1 MHVLIGTTA
10 GVNYPKEGDGE
21 AVPLKKVAH
30 WMEFSYEGSLYPPR
44 PAFRVGA
51 ENAVKNNG
59 GDETKLIDK
68 YLANLIDPKMTPQTL
83 KKLEK
88 SFMENMAKRIVRE
101 VKQIIKQGST
111 APNAPSTVAK
121 KGFNH
126 PLMDTEL
133 LYDNV
138 AAEVVK

>member
-10 GVNYPKEGDGE
+10 GVSYPKEGDGE

-51 ENAVKNNG
+51 ENAVKSST
-59 GDETKLIDK
+59 DLITK
-68 YLANLIDPKMTPQTL
+68 YLKNLTDPKMTPQTL

-88 SFMENMAKRIVRE
+88 TFMDKMAMRLTRE
-101 VKQIIKQGST
+101 VKKIIKQGST
-111 APNAPSTVAK
+111 SPNAPSTVAK
-121 KGFNH
+121 KGKNH

-138 AAEVVK
+138 AAKVVK

>member
-10 GVNYPKEGDGE
+10 GVSYPQEGDAP
-21 AVPLKKVAH
+21 AVKLADVAR
-30 WMEFSYEGSLYPPR
+30 WNEFGTELIPPR

-51 ENAVKNNG
+51 ENATKNSK
-59 GDETKLIDK
+59 DLITK
-68 YLANLIDPKMTPQTL
+68 YLMNLVDPKMTPQTL

-88 SFMENMAKRIVRE
+88 TFMDKMSMRLTRE
-101 VKQIIKQGST
+101 VKKIIKQGST

-121 KGFNH
+121 KGKNH

-138 AAEVVK
+138 AAKVVK

>member
-1 MHVLIGTTA
+1 MHVLIGTKA
-10 GVNYPKEGDGE
+10 GVSYPQEGE
-21 AVPLKKVAH
+21 APAVPLKKVAH
-30 WMEFSYEGSLYPPR
+30 WMEFSYEGSPYPPR

-59 GDETKLIDK
+59 GGETKLIDK

-101 VKQIIKQGST
+101 VKKIIKDGST
-111 APNAPSTVAK
+111 SPNAPATIAH
-121 KGFNH
+121 KGKNH
-126 PLMDTEL
+126 PLMDTGL

-138 AAEVVK
+138 MAEVVK

>member
-10 GVNYPKEGDGE
+10 GVSYPQEGDAP
-21 AVPLKKVAH
+21 AVKLADVAR
-30 WMEFSYEGSLYPPR
+30 WNEFGTELIPPR

-51 ENAVKNNG
+51 ENAIKNNG
-59 GDETKLIDK
+59 GGEEKLIDK
-68 YLANLIDPKMTPQTL
+68 YLANLIDPKMTPSTL
-83 KKLEK
+83 KQLEK
-88 SFMENMAKRIVRE
+88 GFMENMSKRIVRE

-121 KGFNH
+121 KGKNH